1 MLDPAYIAGI
11 SDEFIEL
18 YAQVERDITADVAR
32 RIAKTGYLTETAK
45 WQLER
50 ANQIGLLNDDVA
62 RTLAE
67 ATGLSKPAISKL
79 MREAGYK
86 ALAADDAIYAMAGL
100 DKLIDF
106 TKSDTMKSILLQGT
120 DTTYKLMK
128 NFTKTTAKTASKALE
143 NALDRA
149 YLQTMS
155 GAFTREQAIKN
166 AVNDLAKQGITK
178 IAYPT
183 GSSISVEAGVRRAV
197 TTGVNQTCAKLQ
209 IARAQ
214 ELGSDLVETSSHAGA
229 RPSHAVW
236 QGQVFSLSGRHGRYR
251 DFYDATSYGTGE
263 GLCGWNCYHNFFP
276 FIEGVSTPAF
286 EQDPAENLGKSNDQ
300 IFEESQKQRYYERR
314 VREAKRRSAAYKG
327 AAEGATTSEE
337 KAQYES
343 QVKEANKLA
352 RNRQKAL
359 REYCKATGRDQEYSR
374 TYVVGYNK
382 PYTIGSK

>member
-1 MLDPAYIAGI
+1 MLEPAYIAGL
-11 SDEFIEL
+11 SDEFVEL

-50 ANQIGLLNDDVA
+50 GRQIGLFQKDVA
-62 RTLAE
+62 KILSE
-67 ATGLSKPAISKL
+67 ATGLSKPAIRKL
-79 MREAGYK
+79 MSEAGYK
-86 ALAADDAIYAMAGL
+86 ALAADDKIYALAGL
-100 DKLIDF
+100 DKIDF
-106 TKSDTMKSILLQGT
+106 TKSDTMKAILLQGT
-120 DTTYKLMK
+120 DTTYQLMK

-143 NALDRA
+143 KSLDRA

-197 TTGVNQTCAKLQ
+197 TTGINQTCSKLQ

-229 RPSHAVW
+229 RPTHAEW
-236 QGQVFSLSGRHGRYR
+236 QGQVFSLSGNNSRYR
-251 DFYDATSYGTGE
+251 DFYEATGYGTGA

-276 FIEGVSTPAF
+276 YLDGVSTPAF
-286 EQDPAENLGKSNDQ
+286 QQDPAQSIGKTNDQ
-300 IFEESQKQRYYERR
+300 VYEESQKQRYYERK
-314 VREAKRRSAAYKG
+314 VRDGKRRVAAYQG
-327 AAEGATTSEE
+327 AAEAAITPEE
-337 KAQYES
+337 KADYEAKL
-343 QVKEANKLA
+343 KEAKKLV
-352 RNRQKAL
+352 RSRQKSL
-359 REYCKATGRDQEYSR
+359 REYCKSTGRDQDYSK

>member
-1 MLDPAYIAGI
+1 MLEPAYIAGL

-32 RIAKTGYLTETAK
+32 RIAKTGYMTSTAK

-50 ANQIGLLNDDVA
+50 GRQIGLFQKDVEKV
-62 RTLAE
+62 LSE
-67 ATGLSKPAISKL
+67 ATGLSKPAIRKL
-79 MREAGYK
+79 MSEAGYK
-86 ALAADDAIYAMAGL
+86 ALAADDKVYALAGL
-100 DKLIDF
+100 DKIDF

-120 DTTYKLMK
+120 DTTYQLMK

-143 NALDRA
+143 HSLDRA

-178 IAYPT
+178 IAYPN
-183 GSSISVEAGVRRAV
+183 GSSVSVEAGVRRAV
-197 TTGVNQTCAKLQ
+197 TTGINQTCAKLQ
-209 IARAQ
+209 IARAN
-214 ELGSDLVETSSHAGA
+214 ELGSDLVEVSSHSGA

-236 QGQVFSLSGRHGRYR
+236 QGQIYSLSGKHPRYG
-251 DFYDATSYGTGE
+251 DFYEVTEYGSGG

-286 EQDPAENLGKSNDQ
+286 EKDQSASSGKSNDQ
-300 IFEESQKQRYYERR
+300 VYDESQKQRYYERQ
-314 VREAKRRSAAYKG
+314 VRDAKRRSAAYQG
-327 AAEGATTSEE
+327 AAEAAQTPEE
-337 KAQYES
+337 KADFEAK
-343 QVKEANKLA
+343 VKEANKLV
-352 RNRQKAL
+352 RNRQKSL

-374 TYVVGYNK
+374 TYIVGYNK